1 MSRYS
6 GISILLIYCGL
17 LAGCGGGDSGEY
29 RTFQSQSEPQSELQS
44 ASVASASASAGA
56 ESASATGAT
65 AAAGAGA
72 TATNS
77 AGKSLEG
84 ESSGGVVTA
93 PAPASGESGESV
105 EPAVKP
111 MVEAGS
117 AGAGAATGAGAVA
130 AEGGPAGSVPGAA
143 AVVSAAGD
151 SGVQSAVPATIVS
164 EQLGLS
170 GPADRP
176 SIDNGVSG
184 EVRQVQLLVPQK
196 RFRRERPSEA
206 VRVSYD
212 DIDLLKV
219 LNMEPV
225 PPNAVE
231 HFPEWLKSLDGK
243 LVRIRGFMYPTFV
256 ATGLTEFALA
266 RDNGICCFV
275 RQPKIYD
282 IMSVQLAEGE
292 TTDYIAN
299 RPFDVEG
306 VFRIDPDADQ
316 PELSRLYRIEQ
327 AKVLQ

>member
-1 MSRYS
+1 MSVLKS
-6 GISILLIYCGL
+6 GFMLPACVILLPVCVIM
-17 LAGCGGGDSGEY
+17 LAGCGDGGADKY
-29 RTFQSQSEPQSELQS
+29 QTFQPAGQAGAAMAAVSEP
-44 ASVASASASAGA
+44 AVADAVSPAVEA
-56 ESASATGAT
+56 
-65 AAAGAGA
+65 AAAGAA
-72 TATNS
+72 
-77 AGKSLEG
+77 AGPVPET
-84 ESSGGVVTA
+84 VPVA
-93 PAPASGESGESV
+93 
-105 EPAVKP
+105 
-111 MVEAGS
+111 EAGPEPEAAASPS
-117 AGAGAATGAGAVA
+117 A
-130 AEGGPAGSVPGAA
+130 EPAA
-143 AVVSAAGD
+143 AVSAA
-151 SGVQSAVPATIVS
+151 SAEGTSATSATIVS
-164 EQLGLS
+164 AQTGLS

-176 SIDNGVSG
+176 VIDNGVAG
-184 EVRQVQLLVPQK
+184 EVRQIQLLVPQK

-225 PPNAVE
+225 PADAVG

-282 IMSVQLAEGE
+282 IMNVQLAEGE

-306 VFRIDPDADQ
+306 IFRIDPDADQ
-316 PELSRLYRIEQ
+316 PQLSRLYRIEQ

>member
-1 MSRYS
+1 VSALVRFSM
-6 GISILLIYCGL
+6 LLSCCGL
-17 LAGCGGGDSGEY
+17 LAGCGGSGTDQY
-29 RTFQSQSEPQSELQS
+29 QTFQPETKSPEVSAVAQPVPPVTSAAPVPEAVAGTQQPSPFTVTEPAVTAPQS
-44 ASVASASASAGA
+44 AATTPNAG
-56 ESASATGAT
+56 
-65 AAAGAGA
+65 AAAGA
-72 TATNS
+72 
-77 AGKSLEG
+77 
-84 ESSGGVVTA
+84 VA
-93 PAPASGESGESV
+93 P
-105 EPAVKP
+105 
-111 MVEAGS
+111 
-117 AGAGAATGAGAVA
+117 VA
-130 AEGGPAGSVPGAA
+130 AEAVQPVAGGQAVAGDGVAGEGAD
-143 AVVSAAGD
+143 AVVSGAEVISA
-151 SGVQSAVPATIVS
+151 QS
-164 EQLGLS
+164 GLS

-176 SIDNGVSG
+176 AIDNGAAG
-184 EVRQVQLLVPQK
+184 EVRQIQLLVPQK

-225 PPNAVE
+225 PAHAVE

-243 LVRIRGFMYPTFV
+243 LVRIRGFMYPTYV

-282 IMSVQLAEGE
+282 IMTVQLAEGE

-306 VFRIDPDADQ
+306 IFRIDPDADQ
-316 PELSRLYRIEQ
+316 PQLSRLYRIEQ

>member
-1 MSRYS
+1 MLPACVV
-6 GISILLIYCGL
+6 LLPVCVIM
-17 LAGCGGGDSGEY
+17 LAGCGDGGADKY
-29 RTFQSQSEPQSELQS
+29 QTFQPAGQAGAAMAAVSEP
-44 ASVASASASAGA
+44 AVADAVSPAVEAAA
-56 ESASATGAT
+56 AV
-65 AAAGAGA
+65 AAAGAA
-72 TATNS
+72 
-77 AGKSLEG
+77 AGP
-84 ESSGGVVTA
+84 V
-93 PAPASGESGESV
+93 P
-105 EPAVKP
+105 
-111 MVEAGS
+111 EAGPVAEAAASPS
-117 AGAGAATGAGAVA
+117 AEPVA
-130 AEGGPAGSVPGAA
+130 AVPAA
-143 AVVSAAGD
+143 SAAG
-151 SGVQSAVPATIVS
+151 SSATSATIVS
-164 EQLGLS
+164 AQTGLS

-176 SIDNGVSG
+176 VIDNGVAG
-184 EVRQVQLLVPQK
+184 EVRQIQLLVPQK

-225 PPNAVE
+225 PADAVG

-243 LVRIRGFMYPTFV
+243 LVRIRGFMFPTFV

-282 IMSVQLAEGE
+282 IMNVQLAEGE

-306 VFRIDPDADQ
+306 IFRIDPDADQ
-316 PELSRLYRIEQ
+316 PQLSRLYRIEQ

>member
-1 MSRYS
+1 MSRYC
-6 GISILLIYCGL
+6 GISILLIYSGL
-17 LAGCGGGDSGEY
+17 LVGCGGGDSGEY
-29 RTFQSQSEPQSELQS
+29 RTFQSQS
-44 ASVASASASAGA
+44 AGVAVASGPAGA
-56 ESASATGAT
+56 ESGAAAVADPAASSETGAVATST
-65 AAAGAGA
+65 AV
-72 TATNS
+72 
-77 AGKSLEG
+77 KSSDG

-93 PAPASGESGESV
+93 PASGESV
-105 EPAVKP
+105 E
-111 MVEAGS
+111 
-117 AGAGAATGAGAVA
+117 
-130 AEGGPAGSVPGAA
+130 
-143 AVVSAAGD
+143 SAAGE
-151 SGVQSAVPATIVS
+151 SGVQSSVPATIVS
-164 EQLGLS
+164 EQSGLS

>member
-29 RTFQSQSEPQSELQS
+29 RTFQSQSEPQSEGVA
-44 ASVASASASAGA
+44 ASSASADA
-56 ESASATGAT
+56 ESASATG
-65 AAAGAGA
+65 AGAGA

-77 AGKSLEG
+77 AVNSAEG
-84 ESSGGVVTA
+84 GSSGGVVTA
-93 PAPASGESGESV
+93 PASVESGESGESV

-130 AEGGPAGSVPGAA
+130 AEGGVAGSVPGAT

-164 EQLGLS
+164 EQSGLS

>member
-1 MSRYS
+1 
-6 GISILLIYCGL
+6 
-17 LAGCGGGDSGEY
+17 
-29 RTFQSQSEPQSELQS
+29 
-44 ASVASASASAGA
+44 
-56 ESASATGAT
+56 
-65 AAAGAGA
+65 
-72 TATNS
+72 
-77 AGKSLEG
+77 
-84 ESSGGVVTA
+84 
-93 PAPASGESGESV
+93 V
-105 EPAVKP
+105 EPAVQP

-225 PPNAVE
+225 PPNAVD

>member
-1 MSRYS
+1 MSVLKS
-6 GISILLIYCGL
+6 GFMLPACVILLPVCVIM
-17 LAGCGGGDSGEY
+17 LAGCGDGGADRY
-29 RTFQSQSEPQSELQS
+29 QTFQPAGQAGAAMAAVSEP
-44 ASVASASASAGA
+44 AVADAVSPAVEAAA
-56 ESASATGAT
+56 AV
-65 AAAGAGA
+65 AAAGAA
-72 TATNS
+72 
-77 AGKSLEG
+77 AGP
-84 ESSGGVVTA
+84 V
-93 PAPASGESGESV
+93 P
-105 EPAVKP
+105 
-111 MVEAGS
+111 EAGPVAEAAASPS
-117 AGAGAATGAGAVA
+117 AEPVA
-130 AEGGPAGSVPGAA
+130 AVPAA
-143 AVVSAAGD
+143 SAAG
-151 SGVQSAVPATIVS
+151 SSATSATIVS
-164 EQLGLS
+164 AQTGLS

-176 SIDNGVSG
+176 VIDNGVAG
-184 EVRQVQLLVPQK
+184 EVRQIQLLVPQK

-225 PPNAVE
+225 PADAVG

-282 IMSVQLAEGE
+282 IMNVQLAEGE

-299 RPFDVEG
+299 RPFDLEG
-306 VFRIDPDADQ
+306 IFRIDPDADQ
-316 PELSRLYRIEQ
+316 PQLSRLYRIEQ